1 MKEFDRSEQLK
12 RKFYAAIFNFIAHN
26 FENYS
31 NPYFAA
37 LSKTSEC
44 AWLLFEKH
52 IFIEKKYQV
61 YFKMIFSKK

>member
-1 MKEFDRSEQLK
+1 MKEFDRLQKLK
-12 RKFYAAIFNFIAHN
+12 RQFYVAIFIFLAHI
-26 FENYS
+26 FVNYS

-52 IFIEKKYQV
+52 IFIEKKIAR
-61 YFKMIFSKK
+61 IF